1 MASILQFPEQFLFN
15 RYPPRGP
22 RYTSYPTADRF
33 HADFGEAQYRE
44 ALHRQGDLAD
54 SGGLSLY
61 AHIPFCRSLCWY
73 CACNKVITKDTRRA
87 DTYLQDLLIEVKLVS
102 QALAGERK
110 VTQVHFGGGTPTYLG
125 HGQLGE
131 IMDAYRAEFELA
143 PDAEIGIEVDPRT
156 VDGAYI
162 AALAELG
169 FNRMSLGVQ
178 DFDREVQGAIH
189 RFQSHEQTL
198 DVLDAARERGFE
210 SVSLDMV
217 YGLPRQ
223 TLETFDATL
232 AMLLTA
238 RPDRVALYS
247 YAHLP
252 ERFKPQRRIVDADL
266 PAPETKLAM
275 MRRAQERLV
284 QAGYVSIGL
293 DHFALPGDELA
304 QAGKQGGLQRNFQGY
319 STRGGTD
326 MLALGVSAISQ
337 VGSVYSQNV
346 YETDAYHDALAEGR
360 LPVARGLRLSR
371 DDLIRRSVIQGLMCQ
386 MALSKEALSHAYLI
400 DFDTY
405 FANELERLR
414 ALEADGL
421 VSIDSEWIEV
431 TELGRYFLRAIAMVF
446 DLYLSRARE
455 APKRFSR
462 LV

>member
-1 MASILQFPEQFLFN
+1 MNAPVPFPEQRLFS

-33 HADFGEAQYRE
+33 QSGFGEAQYRE
-44 ALHRQGDLAD
+44 AMRVRGELAAP
-54 SGGLSLY
+54 GGLSLY

-73 CACNKVITKDTRRA
+73 CACNKVITKDTSRA
-87 DTYLQDLLIEVKLVS
+87 AAYLDDLKLEIRFVA
-102 QALAGERK
+102 QALAGERR
-110 VTQVHFGGGTPTYLG
+110 VTQVHFGGGTPTYLT

-131 IMDAYRAEFELA
+131 ILDVYRAEFELD
-143 PDAEIGIEVDPRT
+143 PKAEIAIEVDPRT
-156 VDGAYI
+156 VDYAYV
-162 AALAELG
+162 AALGKLG

-178 DFDREVQGAIH
+178 DFDRDVQGAIH
-189 RFQSHEQTL
+189 RFQSPEQTL
-198 DVLDAARERGFE
+198 GVLDAAREHGFE

-223 TLETFDATL
+223 TLASFDATL
-232 AMLLTA
+232 AVLLAA

-252 ERFKPQRRIVDADL
+252 ERFKPQRRIRDEDM
-266 PAPETKLAM
+266 PEPEVKLAM
-275 MRRAQERLV
+275 MRLAQERLV

-326 MLALGVSAISQ
+326 MLAFGVSAISQ
-337 VGSVYSQNV
+337 VGAIYSQNV

-360 LPVARGLRLSR
+360 LPVARGLNLSR
-371 DDLIRRSVIQGLMCQ
+371 DDLIRRAVIQGLMCQ
-386 MALSKEALSHAYLI
+386 MALSKEAVAHAYLI
-400 DFDTY
+400 DFDGY
-405 FANELERLR
+405 FAPEIERLR

-421 VSIDSEWIEV
+421 VHMDREWIEI
-431 TELGRYFLRAIAMVF
+431 TELGRFFLRAIAMVF
-446 DLYLSRARE
+446 DRYLSE
-455 APKRFSR
+455 AKEPPKRFSR